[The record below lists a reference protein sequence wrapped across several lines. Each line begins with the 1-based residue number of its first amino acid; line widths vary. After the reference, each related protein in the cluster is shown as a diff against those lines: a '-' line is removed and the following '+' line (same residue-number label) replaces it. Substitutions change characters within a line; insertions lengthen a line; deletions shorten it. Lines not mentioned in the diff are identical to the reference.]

1 MEIKDRAMSARE
13 SINRKRLENK
23 LEDARQVNARLDAEN
38 RVLHD
43 ESGRERG
50 EIERLL
56 AALEGLSSNGTAVTT
71 EPKPK
76 RHRLRR
82 TMTLAVAAGGA
93 YLMGA
98 KAGRERFEQI
108 RDWWQRTSSKGMRT
122 KDDMVEEA
130 RDRVAD
136 VSDRAIEIKQ
146 AAEKKLSDSR

>member
-1 MEIKDRAMSARE
+1 MEIKDRAISARE

-23 LEDARQVNARLDAEN
+23 LDDARQVNARLDAEN
-38 RVLHD
+38 RALHD

-56 AALEGLSSNGTAVTT
+56 AALEGLSAGTTSTT
-71 EPKPK
+71 QPKPK

-93 YLMGA
+93 YVMGA

-108 RDWWQRTSSKGMRT
+108 KDWWLRTSSKGMRA
-122 KDDMVEEA
+122 KDDTIEEA
-130 RDRVAD
+130 
-136 VSDRAIEIKQ
+136 
-146 AAEKKLSDSR
+146 LS

>member
-1 MEIKDRAMSARE
+1 MEIKDRAISARE

-23 LEDARQVNARLDAEN
+23 LDDARQVNARLDAEN
-38 RVLHD
+38 RALHD

-56 AALEGLSSNGTAVTT
+56 AALEGLSAGTTSTT
-71 EPKPK
+71 STTQPKPK

-93 YLMGA
+93 YVMGA

-108 RDWWQRTSSKGMRT
+108 KDWWQRTSSKGMRA
-122 KDDMVEEA
+122 KDDTIEEA
-130 RDRVAD
+130 
-136 VSDRAIEIKQ
+136 
-146 AAEKKLSDSR
+146 LS